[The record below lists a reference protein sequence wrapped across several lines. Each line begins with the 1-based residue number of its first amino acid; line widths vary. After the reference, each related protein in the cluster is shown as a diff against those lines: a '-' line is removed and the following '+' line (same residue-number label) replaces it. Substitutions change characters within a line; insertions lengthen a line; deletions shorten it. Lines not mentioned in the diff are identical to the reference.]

1 MSEVRIEHDLL
12 GTIEVPAEA
21 LYGAQTQRAVL
32 NFPLRSE
39 KTIGDYPL
47 LIAGLMAVKKAA
59 AAANRRAGF
68 LEEELAGAIDRAADT
83 VLREPLLAHFPVHR
97 FHGGGGTSANMNA
110 NEVLANL
117 AEEALG
123 GRRGEYRRVH
133 PNDHVNRHQSTND
146 VYPTACH
153 LALAAGWHET
163 RPECERLAK
172 TLAARAQEWR
182 ELPRLARTCLQ
193 DAVEGT
199 YGELFGGYAGFIERA
214 TARIDT
220 AVEALHAVNLGGTV
234 VGQPAAVPRAY
245 FEAVIPELRRVTG
258 DDAWRRAANLAD
270 AFQNCDDMVNVSA
283 QLATAA
289 RGLIKIAKDLRLLG
303 SGPQAGLGEIR
314 LPAVQPG
321 SSIMPGKVNPVIPEF
336 AIQLCLEITGLHAAC
351 AQALD
356 HGELDLNVWE
366 SLIVFNT
373 LDAMEH
379 LANAATVLD
388 GRCLRD
394 LTVDEARSRAHAESM
409 MPLLTRLVDEHG
421 YARISELCRRAGG
434 DLIELRRLLFAAG
447 LMSDRENA

>member
-1 MSEVRIEHDLL
+1 MGEMRIEHDLL
-12 GTIEVPAEA
+12 GTIEVPTEA
-21 LYGAQTQRAVL
+21 LYGAQTQRAVV

-39 KTIGDYPL
+39 KTIGHYPL

-59 AAANRRAGF
+59 AAANRRGGF
-68 LEEELAGAIDRAADT
+68 LADEVAEAIDRAAEA
-83 VLREPLLAHFPVHR
+83 VMREPLVDHFPVHR

-117 AEEALG
+117 AEQSLG

-153 LALAAGWHET
+153 LALAAGWRET
-163 RPECERLAK
+163 RPACARLAK

-182 ELPRLARTCLQ
+182 ELPRLTRTCLQ

-199 YGELFGGYAGFIERA
+199 YGELLGGYAGFLERA
-214 TARIDT
+214 RARIDT
-220 AVEALHAVNLGGTV
+220 AVEALYAVNLGGTV
-234 VGQPAAVPRAY
+234 VGRPDAVPRAY
-245 FEAVIPELRRVTG
+245 FDAVIPELRRATG
-258 DDAWRRAANLAD
+258 DEAWHRAANLAD
-270 AFQNCDDMVNVSA
+270 AFQNCDAMVNVSA
-283 QLATAA
+283 QLETAA

-321 SSIMPGKVNPVIPEF
+321 SSIMPGKINPVIPEF
-336 AIQLCLEITGLHAAC
+336 VIQLGLEVTGLHAAC

-366 SLIVFNT
+366 SLVVFNT
-373 LDAMEH
+373 LEAMEH

-388 GRCLRD
+388 ERCLRE
-394 LTVDEARSRAHAESM
+394 LTVDETRSRAHAESM
-409 MPLLTRLVDEHG
+409 MPLLTRLADEHG

-434 DLIELRRLLFAAG
+434 DLTLLRRLLAEV
-447 LMSDRENA
+447 S

>member
-1 MSEVRIEHDLL
+1 MAEARIEHDLL
-12 GTIEVPAEA
+12 GPIEVPAEA

-39 KTIGDYPL
+39 KPIGDYPL

-59 AAANRRAGF
+59 AAANRRGGF
-68 LEEELAGAIDRAADT
+68 LADEVADAIARAAEE
-83 VLREPLLAHFPVHR
+83 VLQEPLFDHFPVHR

-123 GRRGEYRRVH
+123 GRRGEYRRVD

-153 LALAAGWHET
+153 LALVAGWHKA
-163 RPECERLAK
+163 RPACERLAAA
-172 TLAARAQEWR
+172 LAARAREWR
-182 ELPRLARTCLQ
+182 ELPRLARTCLR

-199 YGELFGGYAGFIERA
+199 YGELFGGYAGFLERA

-220 AVEALHAVNLGGTV
+220 AVEALYAVNLGGTI
-234 VGQPAAVPRAY
+234 VGRPDAVPRSY
-245 FEAVIPELRRVTG
+245 FDAVIAELRRATG

-289 RGLIKIAKDLRLLG
+289 RGLIKIAKDLRMLS
-303 SGPQAGLGEIR
+303 SGPQGGLGEIR

-321 SSIMPGKVNPVIPEF
+321 SSVMPGKVNPVIPEF
-336 AIQLCLEITGLHAAC
+336 AIQLCLEMSGLHAAC
-351 AQALD
+351 AQSLD

-388 GRCLRD
+388 ERCLRE
-394 LTVDEARSRAHAESM
+394 LTVDEARSRAHAGSL
-409 MPLLTRLVDEHG
+409 MPVLARLAGEYG
-421 YARISELCRRAGG
+421 YARLSELCRRAGG
-434 DLIELRRLLFAAG
+434 DLTELERLLVDAG
-447 LMSDRENA
+447 WMSGRG